1 MGRKIFVG
9 RLPQEASAD
18 DLRQYFSRFGRIL
31 DVYVPKVKS
40 LAFSVFHLNLFN
52 MPKLDNAYITLTR
65 ILKELDIGALD
76 L

>member
-31 DVYVPKVKS
+31 DVYVPKVK
-40 LAFSVFHLNLFN
+40 LLDFSMFYLNLFN
-52 MPKLDNAYITLTR
+52 MPNLDNACITFTR
-65 ILKELDIGALD
+65 ILKELDTGALV